1 MKTQKKEMSEML
13 KKIALRLK
21 HDEEIKGDWIDQEY
35 EKIKADWINYT
46 YLKIKFNIK

>member
-1 MKTQKKEMSEML
+1 MRCL
-13 KKIALRLK
+13 KKIVLRLK
-21 HDEEIKGDWIDQEY
+21 HDEETKVDWIDQEY